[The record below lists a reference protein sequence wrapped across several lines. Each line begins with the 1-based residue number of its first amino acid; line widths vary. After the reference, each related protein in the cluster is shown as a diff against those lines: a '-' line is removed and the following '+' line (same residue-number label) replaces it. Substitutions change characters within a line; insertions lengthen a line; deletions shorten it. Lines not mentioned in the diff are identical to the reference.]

1 VRFDLEG
8 KELNFFTNSFRIS
21 LRLNKSDMKRAME
34 YKGCITEI
42 KDVTQSGLV
51 IFYASVFGN
60 TDLGG
65 DIIEAGAFKKTLKEN
80 QKNIRHFK
88 HHNPKLMPGVI
99 QELKEDDYGLLATS
113 KLILSTQLG
122 KETYEEYKAMAEA
135 GKSMDHSIGY
145 STIKYE
151 DDQTTQTRKLKE
163 IRLFEVSTL
172 TEWGMN
178 PLAQTVNVKS
188 IDELLKEH
196 KYFELLLKCN
206 FTDAKLNELEQF
218 KAHLESLIASRQK
231 IDTPTLEPISATEFI
246 NNLKFF

>member
-1 VRFDLEG
+1 
-8 KELNFFTNSFRIS
+8 
-21 LRLNKSDMKRAME
+21 MKRAME

-65 DIIEAGAFKKTLKEN
+65 DVIEAGAFKKTLREN
-80 QKNIRHFK
+80 LKNIRHFK

-99 QELKEDDYGLLATS
+99 QDLKEDDYRLLATS
-113 KLILSTQLG
+113 KLILNTQLG

-151 DDQTTQTRKLKE
+151 DDRATNSRKLKE
-163 IRLFEVSTL
+163 LRLFEVSTL

-188 IDELLKEH
+188 IDELLKEQ
-196 KYFELLLKCN
+196 KYFSELLNCRL
-206 FTDAKLNELEQF
+206 TDAKLEQIQQL
-218 KAHLESLIASRQK
+218 KAHIESLIASRQK
-231 IDTPTLEPISATEFI
+231 TDTPPLEPISASQLIT
-246 NNLKFF
+246 NTKFF

>member
-1 VRFDLEG
+1 M
-8 KELNFFTNSFRIS
+8 N
-21 LRLNKSDMKRAME
+21 RAME
-34 YKGCITEI
+34 YKGCLTEI

-65 DIIEAGAFKKTLKEN
+65 DVIEGGAFKKTLKEN

-113 KLILSTQLG
+113 KLILNTQLG

-145 STIKYE
+145 ATIKYE
-151 DDQTTQTRKLKE
+151 DDRNSETRKLKE
-163 IRLFEVSTL
+163 LKLFEVSTL

-188 IDELLKEH
+188 IDELLKDQ

-206 FTDAKLNELEQF
+206 FTDAKLAELEQF
-218 KAHLESLIASRQK
+218 KMHIESLIKSRQI
-231 IDTPTLEPISATEFI
+231 IDTPILEPISASQLITNI
-246 NNLKFF
+246 KFF